1 MNELWEN
8 TSGRLVPALSEKVN
22 VVLNAKKNLDKVV
35 NILSDYD
42 MMETKLS
49 DIEARI
55 QSNDDA
61 EYFYVYKELKKFNF
75 LTGRL
80 TERIK
85 REGLD
90 EDDED
95 V

>member
-55 QSNDDA
+55 
-61 EYFYVYKELKKFNF
+61 
-75 LTGRL
+75 
-80 TERIK
+80 
-85 REGLD
+85 
-90 EDDED
+90 
-95 V
+95 